1 MRCYV
6 LLQQVRFLSL
16 SFGSLARPEYLAGH
30 YFGMVKVFEITM
42 FAFHLSALVG
52 PTSESVRTGSAKK
65 GHLAHGS
72 GLDTNIR
79 IFFEI
84 FRHFREI

>member
-1 MRCYV
+1 M
-6 LLQQVRFLSL
+6 
-16 SFGSLARPEYLAGH
+16 GH
-30 YFGMVKVFEITM
+30 YFGMVKVFEIAM

-52 PTSESVRTGSAKK
+52 PTSESVRTGSAQK
-65 GHLAHGS
+65 GRLAHGS

-84 FRHFREI
+84 FRHFRGI